1 MKKTPRF
8 LAFLLLI
15 VATSASAQKWES
27 FKGYATYYSSRA
39 HGHMTASGERYD
51 KNAFTCAHRT
61 LPFGTV
67 LRVTNLSN
75 DSVVVVKVNDRGPF
89 ARGRVIDLSTSAA
102 RQLNMLGMGVAYV
115 KVEVVPSEFEIWMER
130 KMYKMSELPDYMKQ
144 FELDP
149 PDVRMELQWPDDWT
163 PQSTKKSADKSGN
176 ESSES
181 KKKAAETAKR
191 NAESAKSHAEP
202 THRK

>member
-8 LAFLLLI
+8 FAFLLLF
-15 VATSASAQKWES
+15 VAASACAQKWDS

-51 KNAFTCAHRT
+51 KNAYTCAHRT
-61 LPFGTV
+61 LPFGTF

-75 DSVVVVKVNDRGPF
+75 DSVVVVKVNDRGPY
-89 ARGRVIDLSTSAA
+89 ARGRVIDLSTRAA
-102 RQLNMLGMGVAYV
+102 RQLDMLGMGVAYV
-115 KVEVVPSEFEIWMER
+115 NVEVVPSEFEIWMER

-144 FELDP
+144 FQMDP

-163 PQSTKKSADKSGN
+163 PKATKKSPSGSKS
-176 ESSES
+176 
-181 KKKAAETAKR
+181 
-191 NAESAKSHAEP
+191 AESDKNAMDETKRKSAPANTHANA
-202 THRK
+202 HGH